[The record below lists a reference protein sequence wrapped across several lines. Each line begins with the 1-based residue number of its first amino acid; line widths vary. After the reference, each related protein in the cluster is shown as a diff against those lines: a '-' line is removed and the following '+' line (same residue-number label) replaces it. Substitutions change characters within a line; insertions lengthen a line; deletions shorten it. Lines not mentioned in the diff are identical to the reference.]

1 MNKIIKIEVNDNIN
15 RFINKCINNKIYI
28 SNINYI
34 NDNKIT
40 CDINSVDYKK
50 VKKINYYSKIK
61 IIDYIGVYKIK
72 ELIKNNI
79 FLIIIFM
86 LSFGLMDI
94 ITSYIVD
101 IEVIHSSSSIRKL
114 IYKEL
119 DNNNVKKYSFAF
131 DFKLILRFLSSK
143 FLL

>member
-114 IYKEL
+114 IYEEL
-119 DNNNVKKYSFAF
+119 NNNNIKKYSFAY
-131 DFKLILRFLSSK
+131 DFNELDKI
-143 FLL
+143 

>member
-101 IEVIHSSSSIRKL
+101 IEVIHS
-114 IYKEL
+114 
-119 DNNNVKKYSFAF
+119 
-131 DFKLILRFLSSK
+131 
-143 FLL
+143 